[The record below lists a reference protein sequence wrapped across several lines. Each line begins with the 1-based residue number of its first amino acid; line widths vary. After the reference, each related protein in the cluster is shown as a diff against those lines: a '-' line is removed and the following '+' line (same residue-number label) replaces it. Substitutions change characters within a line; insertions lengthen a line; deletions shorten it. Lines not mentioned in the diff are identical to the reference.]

1 MMNDFMQ
8 QPGHLP
14 QPFAMEQLRQDLPGL
29 QGITRRSPS
38 PGWAAEFDPGEQAR
52 MEAAFANS
60 KMAGQIPNA
69 FSHQDFAHFQ
79 QTSTQRTA
87 SPITQTPSMM
97 NSYQRPMGMGY
108 MGMNMG
114 MNVGSFHMQHQPEQ
128 TTDKGKGRMVELDDA
143 NWEAQFKELESQQD
157 NISEQANQA
166 MEKELEE
173 MDRSVEPAQCRSE
186 SAWMAKLAADK

>member
-8 QPGHLP
+8 QSNPMP
-14 QPFAMEQLRQDLPGL
+14 QAFAMEQLRQDLPNL

-60 KMAGQIPNA
+60 KMAAQRPNG
-69 FSHQDFAHFQ
+69 FSPQDFAHFQ
-79 QTSTQRTA
+79 QPGAPRTS
-87 SPITQTPSMM
+87 SPITQAPSMM

-108 MGMNMG
+108 MSGMNMG
-114 MNVGSFHMQHQPEQ
+114 MNIGSFHMQQPEQ
-128 TTDKGKGRMVELDDA
+128 SMDKGKGRMVELDDA
-143 NWEAQFKELESQQD
+143 NWEAHFKELESQQD

-173 MDRSVEPAQCRSE
+173 MDRSV
-186 SAWMAKLAADK
+186 L